1 MFFRSGSTK
10 IPPLT
15 GLLWG
20 WVWLTVAP
28 SARHLCRKTT
38 QQTFSPVSGIVRR
51 IALVRANNPR
61 PAMSLLTELGD
72 ASSADSATKM
82 THLRCCGRTTLIP
95 AVVGERVFL
104 RDFGVEDGFELRP
117 FAREFRKLEL
127 GAEPGTPSGG
137 WRKERAAK
145 TGLHRAAATEPAFGA
160 PPRPRV
166 SAVKSGQGATAA

>member
-38 QQTFSPVSGIVRR
+38 QQTFSPVRGGIVRR
-51 IALVRANNPR
+51 IALVRAKNPR

-72 ASSADSATKM
+72 ASSADSTKM
-82 THLRCCGRTTLIP
+82 THLRCCGRTKLIP
-95 AVVGERVFL
+95 EVVGERVFL
-104 RDFGVEDGFELRP
+104 RDFGIEDGFELRL
-117 FAREFRKLEL
+117 FAREFRKLQMAAFAVSRHDALRIYHASRGGER
-127 GAEPGTPSGG
+127 GISGG
-137 WRKERAAK
+137 R
-145 TGLHRAAATEPAFGA
+145 
-160 PPRPRV
+160 
-166 SAVKSGQGATAA
+166 